1 MFSIFFINRP
11 KFALVIS
18 IVLMIA
24 GGLAILT
31 LPVAQFPDI
40 TPPKV
45 QVKATYPGA
54 NAEVVEQAVATP
66 IEAQVNGVDNMLYMS
81 STASNDGG
89 YTLDITFAVGT
100 DPDQAAINVQNR
112 VTLAES
118 SLPQEVVRQG
128 VTTKK
133 QATNMLLVINL
144 FSPEGTYDEL
154 FLSNYASLNVQ
165 DSLARINGVGSASQ
179 FSPMNYGM
187 RVWLDPDRLKALE
200 LTPSDVTN
208 AIQQQNVQ
216 AAVGIIGQ
224 PPLTQ
229 TQQFQYNLRAKG
241 RLESVE
247 EFENII
253 LRTGKS
259 GASVR
264 LRDVAR
270 LELGSQS
277 YSASSVMNGKP
288 AATIAIYQSPGANAL
303 DVADQVYAELERL
316 SQRFP
321 DDLEYAVLYDTTLAV
336 KASLQEVVETL
347 FITFALVVLVT
358 FLFLA
363 DWRATLIPS
372 ATIPVSLIAT
382 FAVLSVLGFSIN
394 TISLFALILAIGIV
408 VDDAIVVVENVK
420 RHMQEG
426 LSAKEATAVS
436 MKEVIGP
443 VIATTLV
450 LLAVFV
456 PVAFMPGITGK
467 LYTEFAVTISIAV
480 CFSSLNALTLSPALC
495 ALLLKPNSEP
505 RGLFKKFDQ
514 LVNWTRK
521 GYVKKVAFLNRRLF
535 LSLGLLAAM
544 GGGVFHMFSTT
555 PTGFLPYEDNG
566 AFFINVQLP
575 DGASLNRTDEIVAQI
590 DQILADQPGIE
601 NRIGIKG
608 FSILGGAA
616 PNAALAIPVLT
627 HWDERKAP
635 ELAWYKI
642 LRQLNE
648 KLATIPG
655 ANIMAFP
662 TPPIPGLGNAAGLE
676 ANILDLKNGSPQEL
690 AQAVNALIFAANQQS
705 EFSRVY
711 STYSANV
718 PQLELIVDRDKALAL
733 GVPMNTL
740 FSTLQAQLGTQY
752 VNDFNIFG
760 RNYRVMIQ
768 ADSQFRDNVDDLNR
782 LNVKSSQGYFIPIS
796 ALIEVKPVLGPQTLT
811 RYNQSRSAAV
821 TAMIGG
827 SVSSGEGIQLLEK
840 LAVDTLPDGY
850 VLEWTGSTQQEQEAA
865 GYVIII
871 MSLAV
876 LFAYLFLVAQYES
889 WTIPMAVM
897 LSITVALL
905 GAILPL
911 WLIPGLTNN
920 LYAQIGIVML
930 IGLASKSAILI
941 VEFAKQLREQGKSII
956 DAANEAADLRYR
968 AVLMTAFSFILGV
981 LPLVTASGAG
991 ASSRISIGFVVLGGM
1006 LFATVIGIFFIP
1018 ALFVAM
1024 QTLREKV
1031 KGVPSEIPPNDIA
1044 TNNKT
1049 SDTGNN

>member
-24 GGLAILT
+24 GGLAILS
-31 LPVAQFPDI
+31 LPVSQFPDI
-40 TPPKV
+40 VPPKV
-45 QVKATYPGA
+45 QVQAKYPGA
-54 NAEVVEQAVATP
+54 NAEVVELAVATP

-81 STASNDGG
+81 STAANDGS

-100 DPDQAAINVQNR
+100 DPDQAAVNVQNR
-112 VTLAES
+112 VARAES
-118 SLPQEVVRQG
+118 ALPQEVVRQG

-144 FSPEGTYDEL
+144 YSPEGSFDEL
-154 FLSNYASLNVQ
+154 YLSNYASLYVQ
-165 DSLARINGVGSASQ
+165 DALARINGVGSASQ
-179 FSPMNYGM
+179 FSPMDYGM

-200 LTPSDVTN
+200 MTPSDVSN

-216 AAVGIIGQ
+216 ASVGIIGQ
-224 PPLTQ
+224 PPLTK

-253 LRTGKS
+253 LRTGEN

-270 LELGSQS
+270 VELGSQS
-277 YSASSVMNGKP
+277 YSASSSMNGKP

-303 DVADQVYAELERL
+303 EVADNVYAELERL
-316 SQRFP
+316 SERFP
-321 DDLEYAVLYDTTLAV
+321 DDLDYAVLYDTTLSV

-347 FITFALVVLVT
+347 FITFTLVVLVT

-382 FAVLSVLGFSIN
+382 FAVLQLLGFSIN

-426 LSAKEATAVS
+426 LPAKEATSKA

-467 LYTEFAVTISIAV
+467 LYTEFAVTIAVAV

-495 ALLLKPNSEP
+495 GLLLKPSGESKGFF
-505 RGLFKKFDQ
+505 RKFDQ
-514 LVNWTRK
+514 FINWTRK
-521 GYVKKVAFLNRRLF
+521 GYVKKVSFLNRNLM
-535 LSLGLLAAM
+535 LSMGLMAAM
-544 GGGVFHMFSTT
+544 GGGVYYMFSTT

-566 AFFINVQLP
+566 AFFINIQLP
-575 DGASLNRTDEIVAQI
+575 DGASLNRTEEVIKQVDA
-590 DQILADQPGIE
+590 ILEEQKGVE
-601 NRIGIKG
+601 NRIAIKG

-616 PNAALAIPVLT
+616 PNAALAIPVLS
-627 HWDERKAP
+627 HWDERTDK

-642 LRQLNE
+642 LRELNA
-648 KLATIPG
+648 KLAAIPG

-676 ANILDLKNGSPQEL
+676 ANLLDLNNRSPQEL
-690 AQAVNALIFAANQQS
+690 AQTVNALIIAANQRE

-718 PQLELIVDRDKALAL
+718 PQLELEVDRDKALAL
-733 GVPMNTL
+733 GVSMSEL

-752 VNDFNIFG
+752 VNDFNIYG
-760 RNYRVMIQ
+760 RNYRVMLQ
-768 ADSQFRDNVDDLNR
+768 AEMEYRDSIEDIGH
-782 LNVKSSQGYFIPIS
+782 LNVRSTQGAMVPIS
-796 ALIEVKPVLGPQTLT
+796 ALVDIRPVLGPQSIT
-811 RYNQSRSAAV
+811 RYNQNRSAAV
-821 TAMIGG
+821 TAMLGG
-827 SVSSGEGIQLLEK
+827 NVSTGEGIALLEQI
-840 LAVDTLPDGY
+840 AEETLPEGY
-850 VLEWTGSTQQEQEAA
+850 VLEWTGTTQQEQES
-865 GYVIII
+865 GGFVIII

-889 WTIPMAVM
+889 WTIPLAVM
-897 LSITVALL
+897 LSVTVALL
-905 GAILPL
+905 GAIIPL

-941 VEFAKQLREQGKSII
+941 VEFAKQLREEGHSII
-956 DAANEAADLRYR
+956 EAASEAANLRYR

-991 ASSRISIGFVVLGGM
+991 AMSRISIGFVVLGGM
-1006 LFATVIGIFFIP
+1006 LLATVVGIFFIP
-1018 ALFVAM
+1018 SLFVAM

-1031 KGVPSEIPPNDIA
+1031 KGKSEEN
-1044 TNNKT
+1044 TQ
-1049 SDTGNN
+1049 

>member
-24 GGLAILT
+24 GGLAIMS
-31 LPVAQFPDI
+31 LPVSQFPDI
-40 TPPKV
+40 VPPKV
-45 QVKATYPGA
+45 QVQAKYPGA

-81 STASNDGG
+81 STAANDGS

-100 DPDQAAINVQNR
+100 DPDQAAVNVQNR
-112 VTLAES
+112 VARAES
-118 SLPQEVVRQG
+118 ALPQEVVRQG

-144 FSPEGTYDEL
+144 FSPESTYDEL
-154 FLSNYASLNVQ
+154 FLSNYASLYVQ
-165 DSLARINGVGSASQ
+165 DALARINGVGSASQ
-179 FSPMNYGM
+179 FSPMDYGM

-200 LTPSDVTN
+200 MSPSDVSN
-208 AIQQQNVQ
+208 AIQQQNIQ
-216 AAVGIIGQ
+216 ASVGIIGQ

-229 TQQFQYNLRAKG
+229 SQQFQYNLRAKG

-253 LRTGKS
+253 LRTGENGS
-259 GASVR
+259 SVR

-270 LELGSQS
+270 IELGSQS
-277 YSASSVMNGKP
+277 YSASASMNGQP

-321 DDLEYAVLYDTTLAV
+321 DDLEYAILYDTTLSV

-347 FITFALVVLVT
+347 FITFTLVVLVT

-382 FAVLSVLGFSIN
+382 FAVLQLLGFSIN

-420 RHMQEG
+420 RHMAEG
-426 LSAKEATAVS
+426 LSASEATAIS

-456 PVAFMPGITGK
+456 PVAFMPGITGR
-467 LYTEFAVTISIAV
+467 LYTEFAVTISVAV

-495 ALLLKPNSEP
+495 SLLLKPSEEP
-505 RGLFKKFDQ
+505 AGFFRKFDQ
-514 LVNWTRK
+514 FIGWTRK
-521 GYVKKVAFLNRRLF
+521 GYVNKVTFLNRRLL
-535 LSLGLLAAM
+535 LSMGLLAAM
-544 GGGVFHMFSTT
+544 GGGVYHMFSTT

-575 DGASLNRTDEIVAQI
+575 DGASLNRTEEVIQQI
-590 DQILADQPGIE
+590 DAILEEQKGVE
-601 NRIGIKG
+601 NRIAIKG

-616 PNAALAIPVLT
+616 PNAALAIPVLS
-627 HWDERKAP
+627 HWDERTDK
-635 ELAWYKI
+635 EMAWYMI
-642 LRQLNE
+642 LRELNA

-676 ANILDLKNGSPQEL
+676 ANLLDLNNGSPQEL
-690 AQAVNALIFAANQQS
+690 AQAVNALIFAANQKA

-718 PQLELIVDRDKALAL
+718 PQLELVVDRDKALAL
-733 GVPMNTL
+733 GISISEL
-740 FSTLQAQLGTQY
+740 FSTLQSQLGTQY
-752 VNDFNIFG
+752 VNDFNLYG
-760 RNYRVMIQ
+760 RNYRVMLQ
-768 ADSQFRDNVDDLNR
+768 ADAEFRDNIDDIGHLNI
-782 LNVKSSQGYFIPIS
+782 KSNQGFLVPVS
-796 ALIEVKPVLGPQTLT
+796 ALVDIQPVLGPQSLT
-811 RYNQSRSAAV
+811 RYNQYRSAAI
-821 TAMIGG
+821 TAMLGG
-827 SVSSGEGIQLLEK
+827 GTSTGDGIKLLEQI
-840 LAVDTLPDGY
+840 AAENLPEGY
-850 VLEWTGSTQQEQEAA
+850 VLEWTGTTKQELESG

-889 WTIPMAVM
+889 WTIPLAVM

-941 VEFAKQLREQGKSII
+941 VEFAKQLREEGRSIV
-956 DAANEAADLRYR
+956 DAATEAANLRYR

-991 ASSRISIGFVVLGGM
+991 AASRISIGFVVLGGM
-1006 LFATVIGIFFIP
+1006 LLATVIGIFFIP
-1018 ALFVAM
+1018 SLFVAM

-1031 KGVPSEIPPNDIA
+1031 KGKPSE
-1044 TNNKT
+1044 
-1049 SDTGNN
+1049 

>member
-1 MFSIFFINRP
+1 MFSIFFIHRP

-24 GGLAILT
+24 GGLAILG
-31 LPVAQFPDI
+31 LPVSQFPDI

-45 QVKATYPGA
+45 QVKAKYPGA

-81 STASNDGG
+81 STSTNDGG
-89 YTLDITFAVGT
+89 YSLDITFAVGT

-112 VTLAES
+112 VALAEA

-133 QATNMLLVINL
+133 QATNMLLIINL
-144 FSPEGTYDEL
+144 FSTEGTYDEL
-154 FLSNYASLNVQ
+154 FLSNYATLYVQ
-165 DSLARINGVGSASQ
+165 DALARINGVGSASQ
-179 FSPMNYGM
+179 FSPMDYGM
-187 RVWLDPDRLKALE
+187 RVWLDPDRLKALKI
-200 LTPSDVTN
+200 TPKDVSN
-208 AIQQQNVQ
+208 AIQQQNIQ
-216 AAVGIIGQ
+216 ASVGIIGQ

-253 LRTGKS
+253 IRTGES
-259 GASVR
+259 GSSVR

-270 LELGSQS
+270 VELGSQS
-277 YSASSVMNGKP
+277 YSASSIMNGNQ

-303 DVADQVYAELERL
+303 DVAEQVYAELERL
-316 SQRFP
+316 SLRFP
-321 DDLEYAVLYDTTLAV
+321 DDMEYAILYDTTLSV
-336 KASLQEVVETL
+336 KASLKEVIETL
-347 FITFALVVLVT
+347 FITFGLVVLVT

-426 LSAKEATAVS
+426 LSATDATAAS

-467 LYTEFAVTISIAV
+467 LYTEFAVTISVAV

-495 ALLLKPNSEP
+495 TLLLKPATEP
-505 RGLFKKFDQ
+505 TGLFRKFDQ
-514 LVNWTRK
+514 LIGWTRK
-521 GYVKKVAFLNRRLF
+521 RYVSKVSFLNKRLW
-535 LSLGLLAAM
+535 LSMGLLAAM
-544 GGGVFHMFSTT
+544 GGGVYHLFSTT

-575 DGASLNRTDEIVAQI
+575 DGASLNRTDQIVAQI
-590 DQILADQPGIE
+590 DQILAEQPGVE

-616 PNAALAIPVLT
+616 PNAALAIPVLN
-627 HWDERKAP
+627 HWDERTDP
-635 ELAWYKI
+635 DLAWYKI
-642 LRQLNE
+642 LRQVNE

-676 ANILDLKNGSPQEL
+676 ANLLDLKNGSPQDL
-690 AQAVNALIFAANQQS
+690 ARATNALIFAANQQA

-718 PQLELIVDRDKALAL
+718 PQLELIVDRDKAMAL
-733 GVPMNTL
+733 GVAISDL
-740 FSTLQAQLGTQY
+740 FGTLQSQLGTQY

-760 RNYRVMIQ
+760 RNYRVMLQ
-768 ADSQFRDNVDDLNR
+768 ADSQFRDNVDDLND
-782 LNVKSSQGYFIPIS
+782 LNVMSNRGHLIPIS

-811 RYNQSRSAAV
+811 RFNQSRSASI
-821 TAMIGG
+821 TAMLNPGTATG
-827 SVSSGEGIQLLEK
+827 AGIEQMEQL
-840 LAVDTLPDGY
+840 ARDTLPDGY
-850 VLEWTGSTQQEQEAA
+850 ILEWTGTTQQEQEAG

-889 WTIPMAVM
+889 WTIPLAVM
-897 LSITVALL
+897 LSVTVALL

-941 VEFAKQLREQGKSII
+941 VEFAKQLREEGYSII
-956 DAANEAADLRYR
+956 DAANEAASLRYR
-968 AVLMTAFSFILGV
+968 AVMMTAFSFILGV

-991 ASSRISIGFVVLGGM
+991 AASRISIGFVVLGGM
-1006 LFATVIGIFFIP
+1006 LLATVVGIFFIP

-1024 QTLREKV
+1024 QSLREKV
-1031 KGVPSEIPPNDIA
+1031 KGGPKPSDE
-1044 TNNKT
+1044 
-1049 SDTGNN
+1049 SQVTGEKG